1 MSSHIVLCN
10 KSIMRILLISLRSV
24 TFLCSIKIE
33 RDSTLYSTQSNLVY
47 QFYSLGTWSKSSLF
61 TRNPRIKSNL
71 EHFLIFNFILSKR
84 TIRKIRIFNVTS
96 CDISCLKFQTT
107 NFDRLFK
114 VSTNQLYSCEN

>member
-10 KSIMRILLISLRSV
+10 KSIMRILLVSLRSV

-47 QFYSLGTWSKSSLF
+47 QFYSLGTWSKLSLF

-71 EHFLIFNFILSKR
+71 EHFLIFNFILSKG

-96 CDISCLKFQTT
+96 CDISCLKIPNDEFRQIIQSI
-107 NFDRLFK
+107 N
-114 VSTNQLYSCEN
+114 